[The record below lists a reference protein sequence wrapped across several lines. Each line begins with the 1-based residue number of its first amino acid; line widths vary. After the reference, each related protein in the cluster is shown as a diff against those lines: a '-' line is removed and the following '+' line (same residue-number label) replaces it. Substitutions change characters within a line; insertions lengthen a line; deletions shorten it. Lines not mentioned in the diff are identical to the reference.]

1 MKNGIKTTKVSL
13 SAIVI
18 GVSLFAFSAIAG
30 ATVSFVK
37 PQDSAKPVVQDSVSP
52 AITSEATQSSRSH
65 APEPSTM
72 VLIGSGLL
80 SMVVSFFR
88 RTYFVAKRGID
99 VIGSTIGLVLLS
111 PVLILTAILIKLTSK
126 GPIVY
131 SQIRVGKDGKLFN
144 IYKFRT
150 MTVDAEKHTGPV
162 WAAKN
167 DNRLTPIGGFL
178 RKSRIDEIPQFI
190 NVLMGDMSIV
200 GPRPERPLF
209 VDQFKAQICD
219 YEKRLNVKPGITGM
233 AQVWHRYDETIKD
246 VRKKIKYDIL
256 YIKNMCFLTD
266 IRIILRTFLV
276 VATGAG
282 AK

>member
-1 MKNGIKTTKVSL
+1 MKMKTAQVN
-13 SAIVI
+13 
-18 GVSLFAFSAIAG
+18 LFAIIIGLSLVVPALAQ

-37 PQDSAKPVVQDSVSP
+37 PEDSAKPVVQDPRQPIVTVGLP
-52 AITSEATQSSRSH
+52 ESRSH
-65 APEPSTM
+65 APEPSSLAL
-72 VLIGSGLL
+72 VGSGLF
-80 SMVVSFFR
+80 SMIISFFR
-88 RTYFVAKRGID
+88 RTYFLAKRAID
-99 VIGSTIGLVLLS
+99 IIGSTIALIILAPLL
-111 PVLILTAILIKLTSK
+111 LITAILIKLTSR
-126 GPIVY
+126 GPILY
-131 SQIRVGKDGKLFN
+131 TQIRVGKEGKLFN

-178 RKSRIDEIPQFI
+178 RKSRIDEIPQFV

-209 VDQFKAQICD
+209 VEQFKTQICD

-246 VRKKIKYDIL
+246 VRKKIKYDVL
-256 YIKNMCFLTD
+256 YIKNMCFWTD

>member
-1 MKNGIKTTKVSL
+1 MKTGIKAQFGIF
-13 SAIVI
+13 AII
-18 GVSLFAFSAIAG
+18 MGVMLLTFLPEAR

-37 PQDSAKPVVQDSVSP
+37 PEDSAKPVLQDSALQTILKSQ
-52 AITSEATQSSRSH
+52 TRESRSH
-65 APEPSTM
+65 APEPSTLAL
-72 VLIGSGLL
+72 VGSGLF
-80 SMVVSFFR
+80 SMIISFFR
-88 RTYFVAKRGID
+88 RTYFLAKRLID
-99 VIGSTIGLVLLS
+99 IVGSTIGLLVLS
-111 PVLILTAILIKLTSK
+111 PIILLTAILIKLTSQ

-131 SQIRVGKDGKLFN
+131 TQVRVGKGGKLFN

-167 DNRLTPIGGFL
+167 DNRLTPIGCFL
-178 RKSRIDEIPQFI
+178 RKTRIDEIPQFI

-209 VDQFKAQICD
+209 VDQFKTQICD

-233 AQVWHRYDETIKD
+233 AQVWHRYDETIQD
-246 VRKKIKYDIL
+246 VRKKIKYDVL
-256 YIKNMCFLTD
+256 YIKNMCFWTD
-266 IRIILRTFLV
+266 IRIILRTFFV

>member
-1 MKNGIKTTKVSL
+1 MRTGIKVAQLGIFAISL
-13 SAIVI
+13 LMLSNM
-18 GVSLFAFSAIAG
+18 AG

-37 PQDSAKPVVQDSVSP
+37 PEDSAKPVLQDSTKAQTIVTTGT
-52 AITSEATQSSRSH
+52 ASSRSH

-72 VLIGSGLL
+72 ALVGSGLL
-80 SMVVSFFR
+80 SMVISFFR
-88 RTYFVAKRGID
+88 RTYFVAKRAID
-99 VIGSTIGLVLLS
+99 IIGSTIGLILLS
-111 PVLILTAILIKLTSK
+111 PVLVMTAILIKLTSK

-131 SQIRVGKDGKLFN
+131 TQVRVGKDGKLFK

-167 DNRLTPIGGFL
+167 DNRLTSIGGFL
-178 RKSRIDEIPQFI
+178 RKTRIDEIPQFV

-209 VDQFKAQICD
+209 VDQFKTQICD

-233 AQVWHRYDETIKD
+233 AQVWHRYDETIQD
-246 VRKKIKYDIL
+246 VRKKIKYDVL
-256 YIKNMCFLTD
+256 YIKNMCFWTD
-266 IRIILRTFLV
+266 LRIILRTFLV